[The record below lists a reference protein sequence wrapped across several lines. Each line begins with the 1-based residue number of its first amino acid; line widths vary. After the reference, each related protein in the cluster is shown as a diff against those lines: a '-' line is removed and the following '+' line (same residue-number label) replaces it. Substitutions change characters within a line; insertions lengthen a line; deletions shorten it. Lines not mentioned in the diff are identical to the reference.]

1 MSSLTIRQQLGLAFG
16 LLCAVVL
23 GISLLSL
30 NALGQ
35 SNDRFAGY
43 VRVDVSREL
52 LVSRLRDAVQE
63 RAIAA
68 RDLVLARAATDRSAS
83 EARVKQAHDTVQAT
97 LQALLQAVASEASA
111 RDRELVQAIAQVE
124 ARYGP
129 VALAIVAL
137 AVGEQRDA
145 AIERM
150 EAECRPLLAA
160 LVKATGEFQVH
171 AEQVAQGHVA
181 HAASAYSAQRAGLL
195 AASVLAVLAAAALGA
210 LIARR
215 LVRALG
221 AEPATLGSIA
231 RQVAAGDL
239 RPVEGAAHAPAG
251 SVLASMAAMQQQ
263 LVNLIG
269 QVRLACDSIAT
280 AATQIAQGNL
290 DLSGRT
296 EQQASALQQ
305 TAASMEQLGTTVRQ
319 NADHALEANQLARSA
334 SAVAEQGGSVVGEV
348 VQTMRQIDDSS
359 RQIADIIGVIDGIAF
374 QTNILALNAAVEA
387 ARAGEQG
394 RGFAVVAG
402 EVRSLAQ
409 RSAEAAREI
418 KTLIS
423 ASVERVSQGTQ
434 LVDRAGATMVDIV
447 ASIQQVSSLMG
458 QISTASQEQ
467 STGVAQV
474 GEAVTQMDQVTQQ
487 NAALVEESAAAAQSL
502 RAQAEQLVQ
511 AVAVFRLEADPR
523 RAAARP

>member
-1 MSSLTIRQQLGLAFG
+1 MPTLTIRQQLTLAFG
-16 LLCAVVL
+16 LLCAAVVA
-23 GISLLSL
+23 ISLLSL
-30 NALGQ
+30 HALGR
-35 SNDRFAGY
+35 SDDRFAGF

-52 LVSRLRDAVQE
+52 IVTRLRDAVQD

-68 RDLVLARAATDRSAS
+68 RDLVLSRSDGDRSGIEDRA
-83 EARVKQAHDTVQAT
+83 KKAHAGVQAA
-97 LQALLQAVASEASA
+97 LQALQQAMATDATD
-111 RDRELVQAIAQVE
+111 RDRELVQAIAQIE
-124 ARYGP
+124 GRYGP
-129 VALAIVAL
+129 VALAIVAQ
-137 AVGEQRDA
+137 AGAGQRDA

-160 LVKATGEFQVH
+160 LVKATGDFQAH
-171 AEQVAQGHVA
+171 TAQVAQEHLA
-181 HAASAYSAQRAGLL
+181 HAASAYATQRAGLVTFSL
-195 AASVLAVLAAAALGA
+195 LAVLSAAALGA
-210 LIARR
+210 WIERR
-215 LVRALG
+215 LVRARG
-221 AEPATLGSIA
+221 AEPAALGQIA

-239 RPVEGAAHAPAG
+239 RPVAGGAQAPAG

-263 LVNLIG
+263 LVRLIG

-290 DLSGRT
+290 DLSSRT

-319 NADHALEANQLARSA
+319 NADHAQTATRLALGA
-334 SAVAEQGGSVVGEV
+334 STVAEQGGSVVGEV
-348 VQTMRQIDDSS
+348 VQTMRAIDDSS

-402 EVRSLAQ
+402 DVRSLAQ
-409 RSAEAAREI
+409 RSADAAREI
-418 KTLIS
+418 KALIT
-423 ASVERVSQGTQ
+423 ASVQRVSQGTQ
-434 LVDRAGATMVDIV
+434 LVDRAGATMDEIV

-467 STGVAQV
+467 SSGVAQV
-474 GEAVTQMDQVTQQ
+474 GQAVTQMDQATQQ
-487 NAALVEESAAAAQSL
+487 NAALVEQSAAAAQSL
-502 RAQAEQLVQ
+502 RDQAEQLVQ
-511 AVAVFRLEADPR
+511 AVSVFRLET
-523 RAAARP
+523 AAASARP